1 MKPKPIL
8 FHVRSAFAFRLAF
21 SCAITLSAVGTS
33 HAQLDPE
40 PRQLLHLGVS
50 QTLHDDD
57 GPQARYLFL

>member
-1 MKPKPIL
+1 MKPKRIM
-8 FHVRSAFAFRLAF
+8 FDVRSAFAFRLAF
-21 SCAITLSAVGTS
+21 SCAITLSAVVTS

-50 QTLHDDD
+50 QTLHDD